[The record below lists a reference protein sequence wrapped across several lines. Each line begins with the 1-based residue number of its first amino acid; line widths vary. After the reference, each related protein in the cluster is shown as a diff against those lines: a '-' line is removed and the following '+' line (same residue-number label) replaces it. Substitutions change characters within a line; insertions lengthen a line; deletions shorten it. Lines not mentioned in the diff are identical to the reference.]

1 MKLRIEKL
9 IYIIV
14 NQMNRS
20 KLVGVII
27 TVMIVIGVVI
37 FTIVK
42 TTTSSD
48 ILRVGYMRIASHAPL
63 IAAIENDIFKK
74 YNLSV
79 KAEYYPTTT
88 DLIEALEQ
96 KKIDVAFQ
104 VTPDLAWK
112 SATKT
117 RNDYYIYFV
126 AQSTKDKSMDGLYTM
141 KQVTKDSLLH
151 QTIGHFPGLTGK
163 YMTQEILKKKY
174 GLNPD
179 DYTLVDANP
188 AMQIQLL
195 TRGEIKALFT
205 YEPLGTIALM
215 AYKAVKAISAPVEE
229 YVIDPWNGG
238 IGIFSSDLVTY
249 RKGVAINFQK
259 AIKESFD
266 DLNAHPSKYT
276 ETLMDLQPGLIAGI
290 ADSIPNI
297 PLVFSINKEECEKI
311 RSAVAI
317 QFKVYQ
323 DLGILNKDDSH
334 YLKIFEPYN
343 EN

>member
-1 MKLRIEKL
+1 
-9 IYIIV
+9 
-14 NQMNRS
+14 MNKS
-20 KLVGVII
+20 KLVGIII
-27 TVMIVIGVVI
+27 TVMIIVCVVL

-48 ILRVGYMRIASHAPL
+48 VLRVGYMRIASHAPL
-63 IAAIENDIFKK
+63 ISAIENNIFEK

-126 AQSTKDKSMDGLYTM
+126 AQSTKDKSMDGLYAM
-141 KQVTKDSLLH
+141 KEVTKDSLLH

-179 DYTLVDANP
+179 DYILIDANP

-195 TRGEIKALFT
+195 ARGEIKALFT
-205 YEPLGTIALM
+205 YEPLGTIALK

-229 YVIDPWNGG
+229 YVINPWNGG
-238 IGIFSSDLVTY
+238 IGIFSSNLVTY

-266 DLNAHPSKYT
+266 NLNSNRSQYT
-276 ETLMDLQPGLIAGI
+276 ETLVDLQPGLNKKI

-297 PLVFSINKEECEKI
+297 PLIFSINKDECEKI
-311 RSAVAI
+311 RRAVAM